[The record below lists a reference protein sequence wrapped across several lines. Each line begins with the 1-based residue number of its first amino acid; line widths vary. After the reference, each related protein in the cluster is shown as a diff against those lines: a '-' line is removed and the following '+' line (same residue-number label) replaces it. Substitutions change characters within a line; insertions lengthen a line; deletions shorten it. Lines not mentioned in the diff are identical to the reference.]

1 MMWDAHALVPPSG
14 ITALEEAT
22 RAVGFT
28 MRADT
33 LTLNLLRTLAGIK
46 VAGHFLELGT
56 GTGIS
61 ASWIADGMDAQSQL
75 TTVDHDAHR
84 FALAKRFLDKDARVH
99 CVLMDGDSFI
109 QSMAEQGTRFDFI
122 FADMEPG
129 KYRYLDETLALLSR
143 GAIYVVDHMLPQPS
157 WDEARVLKASQL
169 LSTLDQR
176 QDIRLTKLNWST
188 GIIIAAKVQ

>member
-1 MMWDAHALVPPSG
+1 MWDTNALAPPPG
-14 ITALEEAT
+14 ITALEEAS
-22 RAVGFT
+22 RALGFT
-28 MRADT
+28 MCSGA
-33 LTLNLLRTLAGIK
+33 LTLSLLRTLAGTK

-61 ASWIADGMDAQSQL
+61 ASWIADGVDAQSQL
-75 TTVDHDAHR
+75 TTVDHDAQR
-84 FALAKRFLDKDARVH
+84 VALAKRFLDKDARVH

-109 QSMAEQGTRFDFI
+109 QSMVEQGKQFDFI

-129 KYRYLDETLALLSR
+129 KYRHLDQTLALLSI
-143 GAIYVVDHMLPQPS
+143 GAIYVVDHMLSQPS

-169 LSTLDQR
+169 LSTLEQR

-188 GIIIAAKVQ
+188 GIVIAAKVR